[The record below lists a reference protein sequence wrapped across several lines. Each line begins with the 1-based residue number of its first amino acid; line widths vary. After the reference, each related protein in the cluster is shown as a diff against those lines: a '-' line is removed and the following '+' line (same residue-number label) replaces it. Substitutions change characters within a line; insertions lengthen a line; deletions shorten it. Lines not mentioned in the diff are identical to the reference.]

1 MSDDKILKQAQCKA
15 IFRRAKLYIL
25 ILRKT
30 GRKLGCDKYS
40 LMIKIA
46 HRILSVLEQYRIP
59 SGPFTVRNAEA
70 EFKKFEAFG
79 LLYVIFGREFIT
91 SNGYKVVFQSL
102 IPSYYT
108 ELYKAE
114 IKIIHN
120 HVCIVP
126 KANVTFESGTTNH
139 YEVRRVRLTIGE
151 NYINLPEIGMELM
164 NFWNI
169 FFGSED
175 NIKKNVFPT
184 SLPKQQIIHLI
195 QEHEGKMANDQLIE
209 AYSGQEKCVLHIKV
223 AEKCRD
229 LNEFL
234 TSSGVLY
241 GVNNTGVY
249 IYVESTTHHHLLL
262 NYTYHDEDSS
272 YELILLR

>member
-1 MSDDKILKQAQCKA
+1 MSDEKILTQEQGEA

-25 ILRKT
+25 FLRKT
-30 GRKLGCDKYS
+30 GRKLGCDKYA

-46 HRILSVLEQYRIP
+46 HRIISVLEQYRIP

-184 SLPKQQIIHLI
+184 HLPKQQIIHLI